1 MNGALILNA
10 LIFSTTLVLVFNFF
24 REGGRWNLG
33 RGIRLFRFFT
43 VQSNAFCG
51 AACLLMCFLPDQ
63 PWAWTLKYVGTAA
76 VTVTMMTVLVFLAPA
91 VGSLRKLI
99 RGNDFFMHLVT
110 PLAAIFCFS
119 VFEKHRDMTFGTALL
134 GMLPVVLYGT
144 LYLYKIK
151 YAPQEKRWDD
161 FYGFNHK
168 NRWKVSYVAMMIGGF
183 AVCMGLMGLQHI

>member
-1 MNGALILNA
+1 M
-10 LIFSTTLVLVFNFF
+10 
-24 REGGRWNLG
+24 
-33 RGIRLFRFFT
+33 
-43 VQSNAFCG
+43 
-51 AACLLMCFLPDQ
+51 
-63 PWAWTLKYVGTAA
+63 GTAA

-99 RGNDFFMHLVT
+99 RGNDFLMHLVT

-119 VFEKHRDMTFGTALL
+119 VFEKRPDMTFGTALL

-183 AVCMGLMGLQHI
+183 AVCMGLMGLQRI